1 MRALLESNIYF
12 ISPTNSPRRQF
23 NDHDNSPGDAILIF
37 SAMQFA
43 EKCVLEEITGVT
55 NAWSSHDRSPR
66 VHRVTSRDVS
76 EKPPP
81 MLTMPSCLCV
91 TALSFKS
98 FKAHM
103 LTYEGI
109 RLVAAIHNMPLLTLQ
124 RRNNYEALF

>member
-1 MRALLESNIYF
+1 MRALLESDIYF

-55 NAWSSHDRSPR
+55 NAWSSYDRENPR
-66 VHRVTSRDVS
+66 KPRDVS

-103 LTYEGI
+103 LTYEGF